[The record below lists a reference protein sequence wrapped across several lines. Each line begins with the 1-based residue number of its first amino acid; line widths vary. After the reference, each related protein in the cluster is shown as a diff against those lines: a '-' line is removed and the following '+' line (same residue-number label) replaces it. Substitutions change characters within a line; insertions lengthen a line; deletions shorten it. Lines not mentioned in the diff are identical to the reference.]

1 MPSTFFA
8 PSFIAFC
15 LASSISSSCPTS
27 AWKSK
32 YISLS
37 RTNTCCVYLNVYPEG
52 AKIGFVSGENLPRLG
67 PRLNSCLISSI
78 PMSHQRQM
86 NKSMTYG
93 FLYLLHFR
101 EKKRSKTHNLSKRLK
116 IVTFVTKTYHAIS
129 THHKRNNLVSLF
141 LQPKQDTR
149 CIKAATVG

>member
-37 RTNTCCVYLNVYPEG
+37 RTNTCCVYLNVYPWICERRKPP
-52 AKIGFVSGENLPRLG
+52 ASRAASKQLPHQFDTDESSTPNEQVHDIRISVSFTFQGEKT
-67 PRLNSCLISSI
+67 I
-78 PMSHQRQM
+78 
-86 NKSMTYG
+86 
-93 FLYLLHFR
+93 
-101 EKKRSKTHNLSKRLK
+101 KTHNLSKRLK